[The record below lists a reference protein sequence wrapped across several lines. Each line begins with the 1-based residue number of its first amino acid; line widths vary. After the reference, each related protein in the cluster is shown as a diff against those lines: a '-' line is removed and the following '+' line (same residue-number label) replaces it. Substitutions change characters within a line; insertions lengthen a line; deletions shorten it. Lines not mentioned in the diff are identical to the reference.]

1 MNGVTCQMTKVFSF
15 IILHFAFII
24 LLVGCA
30 DAVSHGRNTA
40 LDGMDLNRMT
50 DDMAA
55 QIAADADVQAAI
67 KSTGPL
73 KVVVQPVVNNMT
85 GEVLP
90 RGQAQTFTGRVRLL
104 LSHHNNNSFVW
115 IINRDYFNYLR
126 GKELDN
132 VLGPDPDRVQPEYAL
147 TATFSSLT
155 NVTESRR
162 SAYYLCAYEL
172 SNLKSGTVLWT
183 GKYEVKKTATAGF
196 LD

>member
-1 MNGVTCQMTKVFSF
+1 MSLKSLFCILHSSF
-15 IILHFAFII
+15 IIC
-24 LLVGCA
+24 LLALTGCG
-30 DAVSHGRNTA
+30 DAVSHGTNTA
-40 LDGMDLNRMT
+40 LDGADLNRMT

-55 QIAADADVQAAI
+55 QIAADPDVQAAI
-67 KSTGPL
+67 ATTGPL

-104 LSHHNNNSFVW
+104 LSQHNNKNFVW

-132 VLGPDPDRVQPEYAL
+132 VLGPDPDRAQPDYAL

-155 NVTESRR
+155 KVSEERR

-172 SNLKSGTVLWT
+172 SNLKNGTVLWT
-183 GKYEVKKTATAGF
+183 GKYEVKKLATSGF